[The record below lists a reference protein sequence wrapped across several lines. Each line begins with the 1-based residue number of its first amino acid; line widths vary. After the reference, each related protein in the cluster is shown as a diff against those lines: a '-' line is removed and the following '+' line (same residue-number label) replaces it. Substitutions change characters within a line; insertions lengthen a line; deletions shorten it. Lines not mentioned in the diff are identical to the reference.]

1 MLSYDMATS
10 TLRKGGV
17 SGMGKETRQTAFARR
32 LYALVRQ
39 VPAGKVTTYGQLALQ
54 LGIPRGARA
63 VGTCLSRCDDPT
75 VPCHRVVDRNGGTK
89 AAFDDYAPGTQR
101 ALLEAEGVLFLP
113 DGRADLS
120 RCGWQTQI

>member
-1 MLSYDMATS
+1 MLSCDKVTS
-10 TLRKGGV
+10 MLRKGGV

-39 VPAGKVTTYGQLALQ
+39 IPAGKVTTYGLLALQ

-63 VGTCLSRCDDPT
+63 VGTCLSRCGDPT
-75 VPCHRVVDRNGGTK
+75 APCHRVVDRNGGTK
-89 AAFDDYAPGTQR
+89 AAFDDYAPGTQL
-101 ALLEAEGVLFLP
+101 ALLEAEGVPFLP

-120 RCGWQTQI
+120 RCGWQT

>member
-1 MLSYDMATS
+1 MT
-10 TLRKGGV
+10 
-17 SGMGKETRQTAFARR
+17 KETRQTVFARR

-39 VPAGKVTTYGQLALQ
+39 VPAGKVTTYGQLALL

-63 VGTCLSRCDDPT
+63 IGTCLSRCSDVA

-101 ALLEAEGVLFLP
+101 ALLEAEGVCFLP

-120 RCGWQTQI
+120 RCIWQPEI